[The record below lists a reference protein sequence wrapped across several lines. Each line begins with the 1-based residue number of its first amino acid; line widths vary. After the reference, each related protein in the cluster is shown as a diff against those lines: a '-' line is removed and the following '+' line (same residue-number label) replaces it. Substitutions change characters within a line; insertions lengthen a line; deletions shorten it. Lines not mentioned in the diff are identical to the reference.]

1 MTVKPLPP
9 ASPSAPAGWRALTTV
24 QVAERLQV
32 SPVTVRRLHRNGEL
46 DALPGLRTLR
56 FSATAVWDFLNR
68 KK

>member
-1 MTVKPLPP
+1 MTVKPFPP
-9 ASPSAPAGWRALTTV
+9 DSPSPPTGWRALTTV

-56 FSATAVWDFLNR
+56 FSTTAVLEFLNR